1 MTAVYIHCLCLLCF
15 SGTLNIPI
23 GMGDFF
29 QNSSKKIQKNF
40 IVIVR
45 LNDYNKDV
53 SLYEEAFA
61 MEYMSVQQA
70 AKKWGIS
77 ERRVQILC
85 CENRIP
91 NLSKLGRMWLIPQNS
106 EKPIDKRTRQGKEK
120 KNEKL

>member
-1 MTAVYIHCLCLLCF
+1 
-15 SGTLNIPI
+15 
-23 GMGDFF
+23 
-29 QNSSKKIQKNF
+29 
-40 IVIVR
+40 
-45 LNDYNKDV
+45 
-53 SLYEEAFA
+53 

-106 EKPIDKRTRQGKEK
+106 EKPIDGRTRQGKER
-120 KNEKL
+120 KNEKI